1 MRVLDENMEEKEK
14 VYPILQN
21 KKQLWVTW
29 RTFPSSTDIGNEVNL
44 VYMITVKCSFIETG

>member
-1 MRVLDENMEEKEK
+1 MRVLDENMEEKKK

-21 KKQLWVTW
+21 KKQLWVTC